1 MVPLPAVV
9 MAAVDVF
16 ANHNIVTVVDDNLR

>member
-1 MVPLPAVV
+1 MRKLFVV

-16 ANHNIVTVVDDNLR
+16 LQCKEKW